1 MSVKEA
7 YTKEKTQ
14 QGWRCSPGYAGNAV
28 ASCKASTRC
37 GAELHLEGCWPIV
50 PCLRPT
56 FGEDLCRFV
65 AVCPEQLPPGGS
77 CEIHCRAPY
86 EGVPTVAQCS
96 PENTLPRGLGVCG
109 EDSFDEFLSHDWDTP
124 RMHKLLSMLMIYNSR
139 AAFFCSLIFSLSV
152 GILRSL
158 QVLPNELW
166 SELVSYAIFPLNQ
179 SHPPC
184 CLMFLKDGVLFPRVR
199 PSDCNFRRNRSHPL
213 LEPLRK
219 RTRSTCLCS
228 HARIMMRRI
237 RRLFQRPLMVFFD
250 MLCIAQHD
258 EELKKKAI
266 SGIVNFLD
274 ASRQLT
280 IFWSHRYFRRLW
292 CTYEVSTFLRDP
304 KKQKTILVMP
314 VKLGKLAVILFLF
327 CMAEH
332 MVTFGQ
338 SFWSKAMEKELQTVS
353 LQIDDIELLGAEIE
367 NSQAYAHLMKL
378 ALFLPFLAFNPVL
391 YYIGLGLMSDLQK
404 MPSQLQD
411 FRVQDAQCACCASG
425 HRHPVT
431 GEALGCDREAI
442 FQMLKKW
449 YGQEEDNGDQEV
461 LAPRVLQSV
470 GSDVLP
476 FSYCLYMISV
486 SKVPQLCSLIPHLAA
501 GPANDLAARA
511 HFASADLSEAA
522 RWAQAA
528 WALRHVM
535 TWAMDGV
542 AALFW
547 VRLSMRLWRW
557 AVDLGLVGKSKA
569 RKLVSAFLL
578 SLPLGVFLCTMVIS
592 YHGVLLSTDVDSL
605 YCAIPFA
612 FWIFVLGSIWR
623 PWHRLCF
630 SRSTRPG
637 ANTGAWNIQED
648 V

>member
-1 MSVKEA
+1 M
-7 YTKEKTQ
+7 
-14 QGWRCSPGYAGNAV
+14 
-28 ASCKASTRC
+28 ASLTD
-37 GAELHLEGCWPIV
+37 GELHPELLRGVTMDI
-50 PCLRPT
+50 CLSGWARHFTKPDSGILQNSQESYNLSRQT
-56 FGEDLCRFV
+56 
-65 AVCPEQLPPGGS
+65 
-77 CEIHCRAPY
+77 
-86 EGVPTVAQCS
+86 
-96 PENTLPRGLGVCG
+96 
-109 EDSFDEFLSHDWDTP
+109 DSFDEFLSHDWDTP

-166 SELVSYAIFPLNQ
+166 SELVSYAIFPL
-179 SHPPC
+179 
-184 CLMFLKDGVLFPRVR
+184 VLCFWQ
-199 PSDCNFRRNRSHPL
+199 
-213 LEPLRK
+213 
-219 RTRSTCLCS
+219 
-228 HARIMMRRI
+228 RI

-314 VKLGKLAVILFLF
+314 VKLAVILFLF

-449 YGQEEDNGDQEV
+449 YGQEGDVGESHLESFNRRVHEV

-630 SRSTRPG
+630 SRSTKTYETCP
-637 ANTGAWNIQED
+637 A
-648 V
+648 